1 MAYQNIGMFHN
12 PRDSSPEIARIK
24 LEVSMQGR
32 ENKFKALF
40 KEYKYVCKEE
50 MEGKWAPG
58 ENQKGGS
65 ITAL

>member
-1 MAYQNIGMFHN
+1 
-12 PRDSSPEIARIK
+12 
-24 LEVSMQGR
+24 MQGR

-40 KEYKYVCKEE
+40 KEYNNVCKEE

-58 ENQKGGS
+58 ENQKRGS